1 MYIMC
6 VCLFSALSRRVGAL
20 HISIIIIIIHRA
32 YIYTGSSQGV
42 VDKVHGVV
50 PLNEMEDR
58 ACRVSLLTHT
68 RRGAQVVSEA
78 ISADGS
84 FRMMEVCSFAMS
96 LQPSSLCLHAR
107 SSA

>member
-1 MYIMC
+1 MPHQPYIS
-6 VCLFSALSRRVGAL
+6 L
-20 HISIIIIIIHRA
+20 
-32 YIYTGSSQGV
+32 GSTQNGI
-42 VDKVHGVV
+42 DKVLGVV
-50 PLNEMEDR
+50 PLKEMEDPE
-58 ACRVSLLTHT
+58 CRVSLLTQT

-96 LQPSSLCLHAR
+96 LQPLSLCVHAR

>member
-1 MYIMC
+1 M
-6 VCLFSALSRRVGAL
+6 
-20 HISIIIIIIHRA
+20 
-32 YIYTGSSQGV
+32 QGV
-42 VDKVHGVV
+42 TVDSDQTGW
-50 PLNEMEDR
+50 
-58 ACRVSLLTHT
+58 
-68 RRGAQVVSEA
+68 GAQVVSEA